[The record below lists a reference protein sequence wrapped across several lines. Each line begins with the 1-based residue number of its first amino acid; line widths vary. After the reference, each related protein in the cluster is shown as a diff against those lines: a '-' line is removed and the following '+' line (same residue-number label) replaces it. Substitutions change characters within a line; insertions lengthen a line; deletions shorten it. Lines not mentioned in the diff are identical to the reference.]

1 MHNSIRARS
10 RLLSSPPPA
19 SLSPRLASRTH
30 VREDTPLAR
39 MSPSRSCAKV
49 TRASSRAR
57 ATRRRRVVPALA
69 HRGRTRACTTTHGTI
84 CMFTTNQRS
93 VFPST
98 VVCLSAH
105 DPPRPRRD
113 IAPCGRSPRVVTRSR
128 VPPRPDPTPG
138 RDAGRLGRLGRPCAR
153 CGPRRGRRPSRRLS
167 RRRRPSSGTCRS
179 EPSVARDRDR
189 ERREGREGRRG
200 DARGR

>member
-10 RLLSSPPPA
+10 RSRLLSSPPPR
-19 SLSPRLASRTH
+19 LSRLASRTTH

-57 ATRRRRVVPALA
+57 DTTTSSRASAGTSRP
-69 HRGRTRACTTTHGTI
+69 HACTTKKQQQHI
-84 CMFTTNQRS
+84 LQYPCSLRTN
-93 VFPST
+93 VPCFPT
-98 VVCLSAH
+98 RWSAH

-113 IAPCGRSPRVVTRSR
+113 TRHLARDTSFGAGRDSIESP
-128 VPPRPDPTPG
+128 PPSTTG
-138 RDAGRLGRLGRPCAR
+138 RDARAGTIGTPCAR

-167 RRRRPSSGTCRS
+167 RRRRPTSGTCRS

-189 ERREGREGRRG
+189 ERREGRRG
-200 DARGR
+200 DARAR